1 MTTSSQ
7 SDVNLDEIPSLPREE
22 AGPVFAAPWEAQA
35 FAMTLELH
43 RKGLFTWREWA
54 DALASEIA
62 AATQR
67 KEWDDGSDYYS
78 RWLSALEQLVVKK
91 NVVRTAELEQRVL
104 DWDEAAKATPHG
116 KPILLKR

>member
-7 SDVNLDEIPSLPREE
+7 SDVNLDEIPSLPRDE

-54 DALASEIA
+54 DALANEIA

-67 KEWDDGSDYYS
+67 KEWDDGSHYYA
-78 RWLSALEQLVVKK
+78 RWLSALEKLVVEK
-91 NVVRTAELEQRVL
+91 NVVRTAELEQRVM
-104 DWDEAAKATPHG
+104 DWDKAAKATPHG